1 LGKSIVSRNTSLN
14 SPMLAARGYPNML
27 RDIFVHKNFEP
38 YLSTNADPRI
48 IGLARDLLDKV
59 PDLDGFGL
67 HRKYWLT
74 SLSVDYELTD
84 ALVLSGLFGY
94 NRAATAEAGD
104 NDGQDLEAQM
114 QLNGN
119 LSVDKSAELRL
130 SWDNGGPLTAMVGV
144 NYYEQSYDGSFTGV
158 LSIRPGSPTIVALN
172 GNTAGSRS
180 EVLGVF
186 GAIHYTFLDDFR
198 FTLEGRYQEDELVR
212 TGNALDPEKVKFTDF
227 LPRVIL
233 SWQPVGSSTNVY
245 ASYAKGVIPGQYNA
259 ALIDPTIPP
268 SERERIAAQTG
279 AVEVLDSEELDSYEL
294 GWKQRFLGG
303 RAYLNLAIYTMEWR
317 GQKLTAAIPVTLVDG
332 GTSNRS
338 VYVPADID
346 LKGFELEAGW
356 RPTNWLELEGT
367 LNWTDSEYVRG
378 LDNNTRTLTGS
389 ANMKGLRTARFPEWS
404 GSLSGTLSGGL
415 QGTDWEWFSRL
426 DVMYTGKQYSDPA
439 NLAYIDDYITA
450 NLRAGLRKSG
460 WRIEAYASNLTDE
473 NTWLGGARFINLVDN
488 SQGLMM
494 IPMREREIGL
504 RISVDL

>member
-1 LGKSIVSRNTSLN
+1 
-14 SPMLAARGYPNML
+14 
-27 RDIFVHKNFEP
+27 
-38 YLSTNADPRI
+38 
-48 IGLARDLLDKV
+48 
-59 PDLDGFGL
+59 
-67 HRKYWLT
+67 
-74 SLSVDYELTD
+74 
-84 ALVLSGLFGY
+84 
-94 NRAATAEAGD
+94 
-104 NDGQDLEAQM
+104 
-114 QLNGN
+114 
-119 LSVDKSAELRL
+119 
-130 SWDNGGPLTAMVGV
+130 
-144 NYYEQSYDGSFTGV
+144 
-158 LSIRPGSPTIVALN
+158 
-172 GNTAGSRS
+172 
-180 EVLGVF
+180 
-186 GAIHYTFLDDFR
+186 
-198 FTLEGRYQEDELVR
+198 
-212 TGNALDPEKVKFTDF
+212 
-227 LPRVIL
+227 
-233 SWQPVGSSTNVY
+233 
-245 ASYAKGVIPGQYNA
+245 
-259 ALIDPTIPP
+259 
-268 SERERIAAQTG
+268 
-279 AVEVLDSEELDSYEL
+279 
-294 GWKQRFLGG
+294 
-303 RAYLNLAIYTMEWR
+303 MEWR